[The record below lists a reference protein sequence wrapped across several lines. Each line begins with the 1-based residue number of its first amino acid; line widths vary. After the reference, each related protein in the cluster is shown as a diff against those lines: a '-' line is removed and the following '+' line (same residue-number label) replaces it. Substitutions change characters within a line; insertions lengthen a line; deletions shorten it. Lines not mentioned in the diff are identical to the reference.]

1 MNREALWIPA
11 LKLVVFA
18 MVATFVLLTIAGTIT
33 PIGSAG
39 SRTTFTAEFT
49 SASRLVPGDDV
60 RVAGVPAGSV
70 VDVSVTSDGQARVE
84 IEVNDDLTVTTMT
97 RVEIRYLNLVGDR
110 YVALVEDGGKDG
122 AAAAAPQDPRTPIGV
137 DRTAPALDLNAV
149 LGGFKPLFQALEP
162 GQVNALALDIVQ
174 TLQGDGA
181 TVQALISHTAD
192 LTTGLAERDQLIS
205 DTIVSLDAG
214 VGTVSQRHTE
224 LAEIVSALQTFV
236 GSLDGQRQT
245 VADAVVHLE
254 ETTRITADLL
264 QGANPPITA
273 DVAALGEIAATL
285 VEPANREMVEHVLD
299 HVPDKLAR
307 LTRTASYGSFFNYY
321 LCAVRFTIDSSGDS
335 LLAPLQQALDPI
347 VIVDPSARCD

>member
-11 LKLVVFA
+11 AKLAVFA
-18 MVATFVLLTIAGTIT
+18 VVATFVLLTIAGTIT
-33 PIGSAG
+33 PIGSTG
-39 SRTTFTAEFT
+39 SRTTFTAELT

-60 RVAGVPAGSV
+60 RVAGVPAGTV
-70 VDVSVTSDGQARVE
+70 TDVSVTSGGQALVE
-84 IEVNDDLTVTTMT
+84 IELDDDLTVTTAT

-110 YVALVEDGGKDG
+110 YVALVDDVAGG
-122 AAAAAPQDPRTPIGV
+122 AAPAEQDPDEPIGL
-137 DRTAPALDLNAV
+137 DRTLPALDLNAV

-205 DTIVSLDAG
+205 DTIVSLDAA

-236 GSLDGQRQT
+236 GGLDGQRQT

-254 ETTRITADLL
+254 EMTRLTADLL
-264 QGANPPITA
+264 QGANPAITA

-299 HVPDKLAR
+299 HVPDKLDR
-307 LTRTASYGSFFNYY
+307 LIRTASYGSFFNYY
-321 LCAVRFTIDSSGDS
+321 LCAVRFTIDSEGNS
-335 LLAPLQQALDPI
+335 LLAPLQQALAPV
-347 VIVDPSARCD
+347 VITDPSPRCD